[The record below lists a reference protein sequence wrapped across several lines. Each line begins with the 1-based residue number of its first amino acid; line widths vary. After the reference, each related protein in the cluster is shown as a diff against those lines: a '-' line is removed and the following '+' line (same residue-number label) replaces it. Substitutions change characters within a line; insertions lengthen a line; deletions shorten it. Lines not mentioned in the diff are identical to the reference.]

1 MAKLVRPNK
10 LYLTGLY
17 FRCLGVFAF
26 QIQNFTFAEFKS
38 SHKTSKGS
46 RTRSSQES
54 FSSVRIHQAENCSL
68 SQQEGGVVP
77 LPFSGWVWH
86 IPEHRGVPRA
96 ARMEWNG
103 MKYTKFMP
111 EIQFPYRQQVEVF
124 NFFKNLLSF
133 FSESSWNADF
143 GASEFAAED
152 EMEEVCTAHVFHVL
166 LFLFPV
172 QRNINVG
179 FLPQA

>member
-26 QIQNFTFAEFKS
+26 QIQNFIFAEFKS

-54 FSSVRIHQAENCSL
+54 FSSVRIHQAENGSL
-68 SQQEGGVVP
+68 SQQEGELSLCPSQGGSDTSLSTEVF
-77 LPFSGWVWH
+77 L
-86 IPEHRGVPRA
+86 EQQ
-96 ARMEWNG
+96 EWNG

-124 NFFKNLLSF
+124 NFF
-133 FSESSWNADF
+133 
-143 GASEFAAED
+143 
-152 EMEEVCTAHVFHVL
+152 
-166 LFLFPV
+166 
-172 QRNINVG
+172 
-179 FLPQA
+179 